1 MAGNPVANFA
11 APTVVA
17 DGATQ
22 VFDCSSASY
31 FSWTLGASR
40 TATTFANPPGGTR
53 IVIEVVQDGTGSRIV
68 TWPSNVSWA
77 AGTAPTLST
86 AANATDMLT
95 FDWNPTVGKWRGRL
109 IGLAFA

>member
-1 MAGNPVANFA
+1 MPGNPVANFA
-11 APTVVA
+11 PPQIVV
-17 DGATQ
+17 DGAVQ
-22 VFDCSSASY
+22 SFDCSSASY

-40 TATTFANPPGGTR
+40 TATAFSNPPGGAR
-53 IVIEVVQDGTGSRIV
+53 ITMEVAQDGTGSRIV

-86 AANATDMLT
+86 AANATDVLT
-95 FDWNPTVGKWRGRL
+95 FEWNPTANKWRGRL